1 MLLKFATKTYPA
13 SRLEMKP
20 DTAYFYGMI
29 CRKLDQF
36 ARTQTED
43 FPQFAGGIL
52 VKDLS
57 AEIILAWLKHL
68 IEIGRSAK
76 TVNSYR
82 NSLLTLWKYAKKKGL
97 LQTEVPDLSD
107 LPRCRVPSDSPNSWS
122 PEQLERLLAA
132 CGRLRRCHQ
141 VYKDIQRSDY
151 WISLILFLYDTG
163 ARIGAALEVLP
174 TDIDLTNRLAR
185 LRSGSAKTL
194 LEQPIRISE
203 QTARAI
209 ERLALRQTPERTL
222 STIEHAARRSRT
234 ADRSA
239 EQVPPHPQNDGDS
252 NRAARFSR
260 DGATAARPH
269 VAQDDP
275 AVYRSTRRAAV
286 PGCRRHADPARRLNE
301 PPNAATSPVAECL
314 AGVHPCSH
322 NPRRLEA
329 SPRLI
334 DSAGS
339 PPVTLGVCT
348 IGGDA

>member
-209 ERLALRQTPERTL
+209 EKILDPER
-222 STIEHAARRSRT
+222 SNVWPCGKRRN
-234 ADRSA
+234 
-239 EQVPPHPQNDGDS
+239 EL
-252 NRAARFSR
+252 
-260 DGATAARPH
+260 
-269 VAQDDP
+269 
-275 AVYRSTRRAAV
+275 Y
-286 PGCRRHADPARRLNE
+286 RRLNMLLE
-301 PPNAATSPVAECL
+301 EAGLPTDRLSKFHRIRRTTATQTALHGSLEMAQRQLGHTSLKMTLRYIDQRV
-314 AGVHPCSH
+314 VRPCQAVDVM
-322 NPRRLEA
+322 P
-329 SPRLI
+329 
-334 DSAGS
+334 
-339 PPVTLGVCT
+339 TLHVG
-348 IGGDA
+348 